1 AFRSPGWHDRRLPHA
16 SLLAKLGYDPPPRSA
31 TLVPFARALFRG
43 RCAGRGWTGQALLF
57 ADLLPATLVG
67 RVARDDAIEILLF
80 LHQRGVLRLHL
91 CLQSVEI
98 LLFRRRQA
106 LGAQLGL
113 ALLQLRLTL
122 GQRGDVAAGDF
133 HLLLERMAGAVA

>member
-1 AFRSPGWHDRRLPHA
+1 GSRRRGGGGAVVCARGRVRLLRHA
-16 SLLAKLGYDPPPRSA
+16 SLLAVLGYDSPPRSA

-43 RCAGRGWTGQALLF
+43 RCAGRGWTGEALFF

-80 LHQRGVLRLHL
+80 LQHRSVLRLYL
-91 CLQSVEI
+91 CLQSAKL

-113 ALLQLRLTL
+113 ALLQLRLAL
-122 GQRGDVAAGDF
+122 GQRRHVAA
-133 HLLLERMAGAVA
+133 